1 MAKTSRPVL
10 KDAAKCPF
18 CGCEKIFLKA
28 RTEGVGEKRFAISGQ
43 CSKCHVHGPQVFSE
57 WVQCGTRGIG
67 DFTDIPEDIR
77 NELIKRALAKW
88 NERHY

>member
-1 MAKTSRPVL
+1 MSKRTILEGAEH
-10 KDAAKCPF
+10 CPF

-57 WVQCGTRGIG
+57 WRRAGRGGIG

-77 NELIKRALAKW
+77 NDLINQALLKW
-88 NERHY
+88 NTRF